1 MSNLIPLAD
10 LSSDLWKKVRKQWFK
25 EDESMEDTRR
35 EDDPLAERPESW
47 YKGPL
52 IFSEILE
59 EGFKEAEEVYA
70 TSRQYEVP
78 HDSEGR

>member
-1 MSNLIPLAD
+1 
-10 LSSDLWKKVRKQWFK
+10 
-25 EDESMEDTRR
+25 MEDTRG
-35 EDDPLAERPESW
+35 EIDPLSERPENW

-70 TSRQYEVP
+70 TSRQYEQT
-78 HDSEGR
+78 HDSEGC

>member
-25 EDESMEDTRR
+25 EDESMEDTRG
-35 EDDPLAERPESW
+35 EIDPLSERPENW

-52 IFSEILE
+52 IFPPFPE
-59 EGFKEAEEVYA
+59 EGTEDHETFTTAKVERYEEAW
-70 TSRQYEVP
+70 S
-78 HDSEGR
+78 D